1 MGRYVIRRLLQS
13 IPVLLGATV
22 LIFCI
27 VFALPGDPIAALMG
41 EKRQDPAVAEVLRE
55 QYHLNDPLLL
65 QYWYYISGVL
75 LRGDFGTTFSRV
87 PVSEIMA
94 GKFQVTLNLAMTALV
109 MEAVIGVGLGLWAAL
124 RRGKASD
131 TMILASTLLLI
142 SVPTLV
148 TGFVLQLILGVKLKL
163 WLGGTEIFPVAGAT
177 SWRGYLLPG
186 FVLAGT
192 SIAYLTRLTRTSL
205 VETLR
210 ADFIRTATAK
220 GLSRRRVIGR
230 HGLRNA
236 LIPLVTFL
244 GADLGN
250 LMGGAVITESI
261 FNLQGIGNQLF
272 QSVYLREQPIV
283 VGITTVLVL
292 IYLLANLV
300 VDLLYA
306 VLDPRIRY
314 E

>member
-1 MGRYVIRRLLQS
+1 MGRYVIRRLLQA
-13 IPVLLGATV
+13 IPVLLGATL
-22 LIFCI
+22 LIFAI
-27 VFALPGDPIAALMG
+27 VFALPGDPIAALAG
-41 EKRQDPAVAEVLRE
+41 EKRADPNIVAILRE

-75 LRGDFGTTFSRV
+75 FRGDFGVTFADV
-87 PVSEIMA
+87 PVTQLMA
-94 GKFQVTLNLAMTALV
+94 GKFQVTLNLALTALV
-109 MEAVIGVGLGLWAAL
+109 FEAIIGVGLGLWAAL
-124 RRGKASD
+124 RRGKAAD

-148 TGFVLQLILGVKLKL
+148 TGFVLQLVLGVKVKQ
-163 WLGGTEIFPVAGAT
+163 WTGVDIFPIAGITAGLR
-177 SWRGYLLPG
+177 SYFLPG
-186 FVLAGT
+186 FVLAGI

-236 LIPLVTFL
+236 LIPLVTYL

-250 LMGGAVITESI
+250 LMGGAVITETI
-261 FNLQGIGNQLF
+261 FNLPGIGNQLF
-272 QSVYLREQPIV
+272 QSVYLREQPVV
-283 VGITTVLVL
+283 VGIVTILVL
-292 IYLLANLV
+292 IYILANLV
-300 VDLLYA
+300 VDMMYA

>member
-1 MGRYVIRRLLQS
+1 MGRYVIRRLLQA
-13 IPVLLGATV
+13 IPVLLGATL
-22 LIFCI
+22 LIFAI
-27 VFALPGDPIAALMG
+27 VFALPGDPIRALAG
-41 EKRQDPAVAEVLRE
+41 EKPPSPQVVEVLRE

-75 LRGDFGTTFSRV
+75 FRGDFGTTFQNV
-87 PVSEIMA
+87 PVGDLMKA
-94 GKFQVTLNLAMTALV
+94 TFPTTLQLALTAL
-109 MEAVIGVGLGLWAAL
+109 MIQAVIGVGLGLWAAL
-124 RRGKASD
+124 RRGKAED
-131 TMILASTLLLI
+131 TMILASTLILI

-148 TGFVLQLILGVKLKL
+148 SGFVLQLLLGVKLGL
-163 WLGGTEIFPVAGAT
+163 FPIAGTSEGWYSF
-177 SWRGYLLPG
+177 LLPG
-186 FVLAGT
+186 FVLAGG

-210 ADFIRTATAK
+210 SDYIRTAVAK
-220 GLSRRRVIGR
+220 GMNRRRVVGR

-250 LMGGAVITESI
+250 LMGGAVITERI
-261 FNLQGIGNQLF
+261 FNINGVGSLLIRG
-272 QSVYLREQPIV
+272 VYERQQPIV
-283 VGITTVLVL
+283 VGVVTALVLVY
-292 IYLLANLV
+292 ILANLV
-300 VDLLYA
+300 VDLMYA

>member
-1 MGRYVIRRLLQS
+1 MGRYIIRRLIQA
-13 IPVLLGATV
+13 IPVLLGATL
-22 LIFCI
+22 LIFAI
-27 VFALPGDPIAALMG
+27 VFALPGDPIAALAG
-41 EKRQDPAVAEVLRE
+41 EKRTDPTIVEILRE
-55 QYHLNDPLLL
+55 RYHLNDPLLL

-75 LRGDFGTTFSRV
+75 FRGDFGVTFADV
-87 PVSEIMA
+87 PVSQLMA
-94 GKFQVTLNLAMTALV
+94 GKFQVTLNLALTALV
-109 MEAVIGVGLGLWAAL
+109 FEAVIGVGLGLWAAL
-124 RRGKASD
+124 RRGKAAD

-148 TGFVLQLILGVKLKL
+148 TGFVLQLVLGVKVKQ
-163 WLGGTEIFPVAGAT
+163 WTGIDIFPIAGI
-177 SWRGYLLPG
+177 SNGFRSYLLPG
-186 FVLAGT
+186 FVLAGI

-210 ADFIRTATAK
+210 ADYIRTATAK

-236 LIPLVTFL
+236 LIPLVTYL

-250 LMGGAVITESI
+250 LMGGAVITETI
-261 FNLQGIGNQLF
+261 FNLPGIGNQLF
-272 QSVYLREQPIV
+272 QSVYLREQPVV
-283 VGITTVLVL
+283 VGIVTVLVL
-292 IYLLANLV
+292 IYIVANLV
-300 VDLLYA
+300 VDMMYA